1 MDNNDNNT
9 FNDSEVADIL
19 SSFKTNLPDL
29 AKESLESDTTPND
42 QALTT
47 FQSLLEQFNKKHNLN
62 LKVNFSSFFDNM
74 TMLQEGNNRRLIEL
88 YISEVWSDFR
98 VVFFLRILQ
107 SLVIL
112 ANKISSPERL
122 GDLSTTVEQDFAL
135 IEKLFEFI
143 NKISQLGKDIGI
155 FDVDAEITRIHKI
168 EENRSDIN
176 RNDPKVNEILE
187 ALRKSLL
194 GE

>member
-9 FNDSEVADIL
+9 FNDNEVADIL

-29 AKESLESDTTPND
+29 AKESLESDMTPND

-47 FQSLLEQFNKKHNLN
+47 FQSLLEQFNKKHDLN

-168 EENRSDIN
+168 EESRSDIN